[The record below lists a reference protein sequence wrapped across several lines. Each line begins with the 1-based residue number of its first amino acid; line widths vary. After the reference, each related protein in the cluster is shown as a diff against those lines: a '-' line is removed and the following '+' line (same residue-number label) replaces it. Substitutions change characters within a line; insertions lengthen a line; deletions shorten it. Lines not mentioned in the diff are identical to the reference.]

1 MFLSTAWA
9 LVGHGSNMKPRTTY
23 NMNPPKVIVS
33 RSHAGKVKGFIE
45 EAFGNTTVILPAGGA
60 GTALCVSVHPHLFSW

>member
-45 EAFGNTTVILPAGGA
+45 EAFGNT
-60 GTALCVSVHPHLFSW
+60 SHPPSRGRRYCTFV